1 MNEELSGGGQGAGAR
16 KNKGWDHWEGFG
28 RWERKGRVM
37 GVLKGWK
44 AEEKRKNYPTCLKC
58 AIEKWLN
65 DGKNKRSKFAST
77 FRNEGCQ
84 EKQRRKKLKTNK

>member
-1 MNEELSGGGQGAGAR
+1 MNEEFSGRGPGTGAR
-16 KNKGWDHWEGFG
+16 QNRGWEQWEGFG

-44 AEEKRKNYPTCLKC
+44 AGEKGEITQQCLKF

-65 DGKNKRSKFAST
+65 DGKK
-77 FRNEGCQ
+77 
-84 EKQRRKKLKTNK
+84 